1 MQHVTTGGAILL
13 SNVLLQKQFRT
24 FYLLSFLVIC
34 VLCSLPLPSAS
45 AATVTVAWD
54 ENIETDVIGYK
65 FYYGTSS
72 GNYQPMEGVD
82 VENNTSCSVSGLD
95 EGTTYY
101 FAVKAYNDKSLES
114 DYSEELVYTIPI
126 TTITQHTLDVTIVGN
141 GSVSVEPDQAEY
153 DLGQLV
159 TITATADPGWEFSDW
174 EGDITG
180 TQNPV
185 IVTMNADM
193 YLTSIFTE
201 LVQVVTYTIT
211 TSAGTNG
218 TISPTSAT
226 VNAGD
231 SQTFTITPDTGYQVE
246 DVLVDGISAGQV
258 AEYSFSDVK
267 SNHNI
272 SASFEPIDGGEL
284 TLSVNAYKIK
294 GDKYAKLTLS
304 GDASMSMDV
313 YRNGRII
320 AQSISGRAYTHGPFS
335 QGKPATYQVCA
346 AGTLT
351 CSNEVTVSW

>member
-1 MQHVTTGGAILL
+1 ML
-13 SNVLLQKQFRT
+13 SYVLSQKKFRT
-24 FYLLSFLVIC
+24 LYLLSFLVIC
-34 VLCSLPLPSAS
+34 VLYSLPLPSAS

-54 ENIETDVIGYK
+54 ENAETDVIGYK

-72 GNYQPMEGVD
+72 GNYQPKEGVD

-101 FAVKAYNDKSLES
+101 FAVKAYNDKYLES
-114 DYSEELVYTIPI
+114 DYSEELFYTIPI
-126 TTITQHTLDVTIVGN
+126 TTVTQHTLDVTTVDN
-141 GSVSVEPDQAEY
+141 GWVSVEPDQAEY

-159 TITATADPGWEFSDW
+159 TVTATADPGWEFSDW

-180 TQNPV
+180 TKNPV
-185 IVTMNADM
+185 SVTMNADM
-193 YLTSIFTE
+193 HVTPIFTE
-201 LVQVVTYTIT
+201 LLQVLTYTIT
-211 TSAGTNG
+211 TNAGTNG

-231 SQTFTITPDTGYQVE
+231 SQTFTITPDTGYHVE
-246 DVLVDGISAGQV
+246 DVLEDGISVGSV
-258 AEYSFSDVK
+258 AEYSFSNVT

-272 SASFEPIDGGEL
+272 SASFKPIDGGDL

-294 GDKYAKLTLS
+294 GDKYAELTWS
-304 GDASMSMDV
+304 KEASMSVDV
-313 YRNGRII
+313 YRNGGIVARG
-320 AQSISGRAYTHGPFS
+320 ISSGAYTHGPFS
-335 QGKPATYQVCA
+335 QGKPATYQVCS